1 MKRMRIVALAMAV
14 VLAVATVWGAGQA
27 VSAESARIALNRSGN
42 VQAGSGEA
50 VIAHGTLTI
59 QVKDLKP
66 ASVYT
71 VWYVNMEP
79 KEEMAGVGSAPYAF
93 KTDRQ
98 GKATFKAA
106 LDESPV
112 GKWQML
118 VIVRHPTGDPKDMMN
133 KEDALWA
140 RLM

>member
-1 MKRMRIVALAMAV
+1 MKRMSIVALTMAV
-14 VLAVATVWGAGQA
+14 VLAVVTVWGVGQA
-27 VSAESARIALNRSGN
+27 VSAGKQIALNRSGN

-50 VIAHGTLTI
+50 VIANGTLII
-59 QVKDLKP
+59 QVRDLKP

-71 VWYVNMEP
+71 VWYVNMQP
-79 KEEMAGVGSAPYAF
+79 KEEMAGVGTAPYAF
-93 KTDRQ
+93 RTDRQ
-98 GKATFKAA
+98 GKATFKATLA
-106 LDESPV
+106 ESPV

-118 VIVRHPTGDPKDMMN
+118 VIVRHPTGDPMDMMN

>member
-1 MKRMRIVALAMAV
+1 MKHMKIVGLTMAV

-27 VSAESARIALNRSGN
+27 VSAENAKIVLNRSGN

-50 VIAHGTLTI
+50 VIVDRTLTI
-59 QVKDLKP
+59 EVRDLKP
-66 ASVYT
+66 TSVYT
-71 VWYVNMEP
+71 VWFVNMKP
-79 KEEMAGVGSAPYAF
+79 KEEMAGVGNAPYAF

-98 GKATFKAA
+98 GSATFKATLA
-106 LDESPV
+106 EPPV